1 MPLRKKIIVACVT
14 FAFLIVVCLF
24 CAHWMWPYG
33 MRTCCLPCTMGALQV
48 YAGDHFGWFPKDGKT
63 PLESFQSLYNKTNDY
78 IVDIGL
84 LAGISGNR
92 EETQKRVK
100 AGLPIDE
107 NISSWIYYPD
117 FRDKDGKIAILWE
130 RQEGIGFNG
139 LIADGQAV
147 GYANGSHEQI
157 PQARW
162 PEFLKQQEL
171 LRQAILA
178 KRKN

>member
-33 MRTCCLPCTMGALQV
+33 MRTCCLPCTMDALQV

-92 EETQKRVK
+92 EETQLKNASRQVFRLMRTSQ
-100 AGLPIDE
+100 AGFI
-107 NISSWIYYPD
+107 
-117 FRDKDGKIAILWE
+117 
-130 RQEGIGFNG
+130 
-139 LIADGQAV
+139 
-147 GYANGSHEQI
+147 I
-157 PQARW
+157 PAFAMRTAR
-162 PEFLKQQEL
+162 
-171 LRQAILA
+171 
-178 KRKN
+178 

>member
-1 MPLRKKIIVACVT
+1 
-14 FAFLIVVCLF
+14 
-24 CAHWMWPYG
+24 
-33 MRTCCLPCTMGALQV
+33 MGALQV